1 MHRNISL
8 NIAATY
14 TLLFNASLLVDE
26 GPGYAVGYDKIFNT
40 TGDSSLCFRPLSPKL
55 ESRMHII
62 WENTSCFQSLP
73 ENSWKY

>member
-40 TGDSSLCFRPLSPKL
+40 TGDSSLCFRAYYLGKYQLFSKPAGKFL
-55 ESRMHII
+55 EVLKEI
-62 WENTSCFQSLP
+62 L
-73 ENSWKY
+73 